1 MRSRPILVCQRCS
14 FHDGHHVLKE
24 REIVVVRITDF
35 LLLEQADTDA
45 DEKLTIEPSEP
56 HR

>member
-1 MRSRPILVCQRCS
+1 
-14 FHDGHHVLKE
+14 VLKE